1 MHNGSG
7 KQLRSTRLNKIKK
20 GALSLYPKCSL
31 RVQQLIILPSHIQE
45 RMHHIQELNQELL
58 EDMTFIDCETFE
70 VSLENMKRAA
80 E

>member
-1 MHNGSG
+1 VYVE
-7 KQLRSTRLNKIKK
+7 
-20 GALSLYPKCSL
+20 GA
-31 RVQQLIILPSHIQE
+31 SHIQE